1 MRYLKTSILFILA
14 IAGVLFGVS
23 NQQDATVH
31 FFRYFS
37 KSYPL
42 YLVLFAS
49 FFAGTLV
56 SLIYGI
62 LSNSGLKD
70 DERRL
75 TKLVNDLKERLR
87 QTGSAKGQTPGRTDG
102 SAGLF

>member
-1 MRYLKTSILFILA
+1 LKYLKAAILSSLA

-23 NQQDATVH
+23 NQQNASVH
-31 FFRYFS
+31 FFWYFS

-49 FFAGTLV
+49 FLAGTLV

-62 LSNSGLKD
+62 LSSGDMKD
-70 DERRL
+70 EERRL
-75 TKLVNDLKERLR
+75 NRLVNELKERLR
-87 QTGSAKGQTPGRTDG
+87 LTDSARGQTPGRTDG
-102 SAGLF
+102 SAGFF

>member
-1 MRYLKTSILFILA
+1 MKYLKTAILSSLA

-23 NQQDATVH
+23 NQQNATVH
-31 FFRYFS
+31 FFWYFS

-49 FFAGTLV
+49 FLAGTLV

-62 LSNSGLKD
+62 LSSGDMKD
-70 DERRL
+70 EERRL
-75 TKLVNDLKERLR
+75 NRLVNELKERLR
-87 QTGSAKGQTPGRTDG
+87 QTDSAKGQTPGRTDG
-102 SAGLF
+102 SAGFF

>member
-1 MRYLKTSILFILA
+1 MKYLKAAILSSLA

-23 NQQDATVH
+23 NQQNATVH
-31 FFRYFS
+31 FFWYFS

-49 FFAGTLV
+49 FLAGTLV

-62 LSNSGLKD
+62 LSSGDMKD
-70 DERRL
+70 EERRL
-75 TKLVNDLKERLR
+75 NRLVNELKERLR
-87 QTGSAKGQTPGRTDG
+87 QTDSAKGQTPGRTDG
-102 SAGLF
+102 SAGFF

>member
-1 MRYLKTSILFILA
+1 LKYLKTAILSSLA

-23 NQQDATVH
+23 NQQNATVH
-31 FFRYFS
+31 FFWYFS

-49 FFAGTLV
+49 FLAGTLV

-62 LSNSGLKD
+62 LSSGDMKD
-70 DERRL
+70 EERRL
-75 TKLVNDLKERLR
+75 NRLVNELKERLR
-87 QTGSAKGQTPGRTDG
+87 QTDSAKGQTPGRTDG
-102 SAGLF
+102 SAGFF

>member
-1 MRYLKTSILFILA
+1 LKYLKAAILSSLA

-23 NQQDATVH
+23 NQQNATVH
-31 FFRYFS
+31 FFWYFS

-49 FFAGTLV
+49 FLAGTLV

-62 LSNSGLKD
+62 LSSGDMKD
-70 DERRL
+70 EERRL
-75 TKLVNDLKERLR
+75 NRLVNELKERLR
-87 QTGSAKGQTPGRTDG
+87 QTDSAKGQTPGRTDG
-102 SAGLF
+102 SAGFF

>member
-1 MRYLKTSILFILA
+1 LKYLKAAILSSLA

-23 NQQDATVH
+23 NQQNASVH
-31 FFRYFS
+31 FFWYFS

-49 FFAGTLV
+49 FLAGTLV

-62 LSNSGLKD
+62 LSSGDMKD
-70 DERRL
+70 EERRL
-75 TKLVNDLKERLR
+75 NRLVNELKERLR
-87 QTGSAKGQTPGRTDG
+87 LTDRTKGQTPGRTDG
-102 SAGLF
+102 SAGFF